1 VRPSFGLSEKN
12 RVDILEQ
19 FYFLMS
25 KLKISYEELRRM
37 PLSYRRWFV
46 DRIIKDLSVKE
57 VIDPNFGID
66 TDIPLSSMHKNR

>member
-1 VRPSFGLSEKN
+1 MRPSFGLSEKN

-37 PLSYRRWFV
+37 PLSYRRWFA

-57 VIDPNFGID
+57 VIDPSYGIG